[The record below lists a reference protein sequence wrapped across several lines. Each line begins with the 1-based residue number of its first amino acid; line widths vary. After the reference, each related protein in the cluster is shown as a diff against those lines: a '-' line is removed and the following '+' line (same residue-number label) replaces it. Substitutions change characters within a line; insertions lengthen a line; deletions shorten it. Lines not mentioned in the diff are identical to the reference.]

1 MNLAFSKFDLD
12 WWIHK
17 PSLTSIYICLFYQ
30 VSTPEWCRLF
40 ESFIV
45 QKIYDYLCGEMQKC
59 CALSR
64 RPVTN
69 ETLAPC
75 NRRPTIL
82 NETHAPYTQ
91 TVNHLTM
98 KPMLLAHR
106 RPNILRTEPP
116 DLWLTSCIGDKM
128 SAIDLEAKC
137 VWHWLLWCFIM
148 LFVSWNRRIVVNVQA
163 NSLKWQG
170 CLQNSYNKRSQS
182 KRQPEGMETQVCVC
196 IAYATDEFGM
206 NNYIL
211 QRVLQI

>member
-1 MNLAFSKFDLD
+1 MNPQTQFNFNIDLPFLSSLNDAGSLNHSLFKRYMIICVVKCRNVVHWAVDLSQMKPLLLATDVQ
-12 WWIHK
+12 
-17 PSLTSIYICLFYQ
+17 PSY
-30 VSTPEWCRLF
+30 
-40 ESFIV
+40 
-45 QKIYDYLCGEMQKC
+45 
-59 CALSR
+59 
-64 RPVTN
+64 
-69 ETLAPC
+69 
-75 NRRPTIL
+75 